1 MTPGTMPARPTLP
14 RLSFA
19 ALLALVLAAIPP
31 HASAQPDWTPGDTYG
46 STMTVIATVDFD
58 GAPSDDAA
66 DLLAAFAGGVSRGV
80 ASPVNLGG
88 DYVYFLSI
96 GGDTDGE
103 ALTFMAYDASTG
115 EARVLCDGVNFATDA
130 VRGTLDDPFALFP
143 ADGSG
148 PCALHW
154 AVPPGFSQAMS
165 ANVAMFIDGVR
176 SSDPADRVAAF
187 VGDEIRGV
195 GTAFDVG
202 GEQVFF
208 MEIQG
213 DLTGETLTFRGY
225 DASTGVT
232 YALSGAFG
240 FAPGTTVGSPG
251 APFTLTSET
260 PLPVELAA
268 FGARA
273 DGPDVRLT
281 WTTASET
288 NNAGFFVE
296 HRAAGAAWDAL
307 GFVAGAG
314 TTAGARTYAYRAEGL
329 APGRHHFRLRQVDF
343 DGTAVYSETVTV
355 TLAVP
360 GAFALSAAYP
370 NPLRDRAAVTLSV
383 AVPQRVTVALFDAL
397 GRRERVLFEGPMEA
411 AVPRRFFIDAAGL
424 PGGLYLI
431 RAEGERFT
439 AVREVV
445 VVR

>member
-1 MTPGTMPARPTLP
+1 MLVPLNRL
-14 RLSFA
+14 RLSLA
-19 ALLALVLAAIPP
+19 AFLVLAATSPN
-31 HASAQPDWTPGDTYG
+31 AFAQPDWTPGDTYG

-66 DLLAAFAGGVSRGV
+66 DLLAAFAGGASRGV

-88 DYVYFLSI
+88 DFVYFLSI

-115 EARVLCDGVNFATDA
+115 EERMLCDGVNFATDA
-130 VRGTLDDPFALFP
+130 VRGTLDDPFALFT
-143 ADGSG
+143 ADGSE

-154 AVPPGFSQAMS
+154 AVPPGFSQSMS
-165 ANVAMFIDGVR
+165 ANVAMFVDGVR

-187 VGDEIRGV
+187 AGNEIRGV
-195 GTAFDVG
+195 GTPFDAG

-208 MEIQG
+208 MEIRG
-213 DLTGETLTFRGY
+213 DVSGETILFRGY
-225 DASTGVT
+225 DADTGVT

-240 FAPGTTVGSPG
+240 FVAGTTMGSPG
-251 APFTLTSET
+251 APFTLTSGA

-268 FGARA
+268 FEARA

-314 TTAGARTYAYRAEGL
+314 TTAEAHTYAYRVEAL

-343 DGTAVYSETVTV
+343 DGTAVYSETVAV
-355 TLAVP
+355 EVAVP

-383 AVPQRVTVALFDAL
+383 AVSQRVTVALFDVL
-397 GRRERVLFEGPMEA
+397 GRRLRLLFEGPMAPGA
-411 AVPRRFFIDAAGL
+411 ARRFVVDAAGL
-424 PGGLYLI
+424 PDGLYVI

-439 AVREVV
+439 AARTVA

>member
-1 MTPGTMPARPTLP
+1 MTPGTMLARPTLP
-14 RLSFA
+14 RLSLA
-19 ALLALVLAAIPP
+19 AFLALALAATPP
-31 HASAQPDWTPGDTYG
+31 HAFAQPDWTPGDTYG

-88 DYVYFLSI
+88 DFVYFLSI

-115 EARVLCDGVNFATDA
+115 EERVLCDGVNFATDA
-130 VRGTLDDPFALFP
+130 VRGTLDDPFALFT
-143 ADGSG
+143 ADGAT

-154 AVPPGFSQAMS
+154 AVPPGFSQSMS
-165 ANVAMFIDGVR
+165 ANLAMFIGGVR

-187 VGDEIRGV
+187 VGNEIRGV
-195 GTAFDVG
+195 GTPFDAG

-208 MEIQG
+208 MEIG
-213 DLTGETLTFRGY
+213 ADADGEALTFRGY
-225 DASTGVT
+225 DAATGVT
-232 YALSGAFG
+232 YALSGAFS
-240 FAPGTTVGSPG
+240 FAAGTTVGTPA
-251 APFTLTSET
+251 APFILTAEA
-260 PLPVELAA
+260 PLPVELTA
-268 FGARA
+268 FEART

-314 TTAGARTYAYRAEGL
+314 TTAEAHTYAFRAEGL

-343 DGTAVYSETVTV
+343 DGAAVYSETVTV
-355 TLAVP
+355 EVAVP

-383 AVPQRVTVALFDAL
+383 AVPQRVRVALFDVL
-397 GRRERVLFEGPMEA
+397 GRRRRVLFDGPMDA
-411 AVPRRFFIDAAGL
+411 AETRRFAVDGAGL
-424 PGGLYLI
+424 PDGLYVI

-439 AVREVV
+439 AARTVV